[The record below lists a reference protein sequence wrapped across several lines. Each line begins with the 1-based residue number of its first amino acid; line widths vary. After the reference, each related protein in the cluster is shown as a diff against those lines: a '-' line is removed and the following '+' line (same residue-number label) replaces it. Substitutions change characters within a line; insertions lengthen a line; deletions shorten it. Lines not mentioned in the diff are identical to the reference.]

1 MAFSLE
7 QATHAQRPLLA
18 VMLSDCLRELGA
30 DGDYPYLPLY
40 WREVGRYPYL
50 ILSDRQTA
58 GFALVRRLDSATVEM
73 AEFYVKPEW
82 RRTGLGQR
90 AAHALFA
97 QHPGGWSLSVSPDNP
112 RGLAFWRA
120 VRPAGATTEPL
131 SAPDA
136 IMQLRFSSPPR

>member
-7 QATHAQRPLLA
+7 QATRAQRPLLA

-58 GFALVRRLDSATVEM
+58 GFALVRC
-73 AEFYVKPEW
+73 P
-82 RRTGLGQR
+82 GQR
-90 AAHALFA
+90 HRRNGGVLRQARVAAH
-97 QHPGGWSLSVSPDNP
+97 
-112 RGLAFWRA
+112 R
-120 VRPAGATTEPL
+120 AGATGRPRL
-131 SAPDA
+131 VHAAPRRLVA
-136 IMQLRFSSPPR
+136 VGQPG

>member
-7 QATHAQRPLLA
+7 QATRAQRPLLA

-58 GFALVRRLDSATVEM
+58 GFALVRCLDSATVEM

-82 RRTGLGQR
+82 RRTGPPTPCSRSTPAAGRCRSARRIR
-90 AAHALFA
+90 A
-97 QHPGGWSLSVSPDNP
+97 GWH
-112 RGLAFWRA
+112 F
-120 VRPAGATTEPL
+120 GA
-131 SAPDA
+131 
-136 IMQLRFSSPPR
+136 R

>member
-7 QATHAQRPLLA
+7 QATRAQRPLLA

-58 GFALVRRLDSATVEM
+58 GFALVRCWTAPPS
-73 AEFYVKPEW
+73 KW
-82 RRTGLGQR
+82 RSST
-90 AAHALFA
+90 
-97 QHPGGWSLSVSPDNP
+97 
-112 RGLAFWRA
+112 
-120 VRPAGATTEPL
+120 
-131 SAPDA
+131 
-136 IMQLRFSSPPR
+136 SSPSGGTPGWGNGPPTPCSRSTPAAGRCRSARIIRAGWHFGAR

>member
-7 QATHAQRPLLA
+7 QATRAQRPLLA

-58 GFALVRRLDSATVEM
+58 
-73 AEFYVKPEW
+73 
-82 RRTGLGQR
+82 
-90 AAHALFA
+90 AHALFT
-97 QHPGGWSLSVSPDNP
+97 QHPGGWSLSVSPENP

-120 VRPAGATTEPL
+120 VIPAGATTEPL

>member
-7 QATHAQRPLLA
+7 QASLAQRPLLA
-18 VMLSDCLRELGA
+18 AMLSDCLRELGV

-40 WREVGRYPYL
+40 WREAGRYPYL
-50 ILSDRQTA
+50 MLSDRQTA

-73 AEFYVKPEW
+73 AEFYIKPEW
-82 RRTGLGQR
+82 RRNGLGQQ

-97 QHPGGWSLSVSPDNP
+97 QHPGGWSLSVSQDNP

-120 VRPAGATTEPL
+120 AIPAGATTATL
-131 SAPDA
+131 SSADA
-136 IMQLRFSSPPR
+136 MTQLVFYYPPC

>member
-58 GFALVRRLDSATVEM
+58 GFALVRRLDSVTVEM
-73 AEFYVKPEW
+73 AEFYIKPEW
-82 RRTGLGQR
+82 RRTGLGLR
-90 AAHALFA
+90 AARALFV

-120 VRPAGATTEPL
+120 VIPAGATTEPL
-131 SAPDA
+131 SAADA
-136 IMQLRFSSPPR
+136 MMQLRFSSPPR

>member
-7 QATHAQRPLLA
+7 QASLSQRPLLA
-18 VMLSDCLRELGA
+18 AMLSDCLRELGA

-50 ILSDRQTA
+50 MLSDRQTA

-73 AEFYVKPEW
+73 AEFYIKPEW
-82 RRTGLGQR
+82 RHNGLGQR
-90 AAHALFA
+90 AARALFV
-97 QHPGGWSLSVSPDNP
+97 QHPGGWSLSVSQDNP
-112 RGLAFWRA
+112 RGLAFWRS
-120 VRPAGATTEPL
+120 VIPAGTMTQPL

-136 IMQLRFSSPPR
+136 MMQLRFSSPPP

>member
-1 MAFSLE
+1 M
-7 QATHAQRPLLA
+7 
-18 VMLSDCLRELGA
+18 
-30 DGDYPYLPLY
+30 
-40 WREVGRYPYL
+40 
-50 ILSDRQTA
+50 
-58 GFALVRRLDSATVEM
+58 LDSATVEM

-82 RRTGLGQR
+82 RHTGLGQR
-90 AAHALFA
+90 AAHALFT

-120 VRPAGATTEPL
+120 VIPAGATTEPL